1 MRLKRAWRITF
12 RIAGLVA
19 ALSLVI
25 FLLVRFVPEP
35 PAQKVELARLAL
47 SEATANKADT
57 YSRKLFREARSLYDS
72 AMINWQAENE
82 RFIYFRDYGRVSEFA
97 EQSARKARQAAKIS
111 KNNVTDLNI
120 YLGQKIG
127 QLNRISELI
136 NIRFSAYPLSPEVW
150 KDISRGKMLLKES
163 EVSYNKG
170 DYAHSRTR
178 LAEADL
184 LLSGSYEKAV
194 RHLSDYFTSYPQWK
208 KWVDKTIGDS
218 RRNSSYAIIVDKYS
232 RKCIVYHSGVKKY
245 EYTAELGP
253 NWVGD
258 KRMKGD
264 KATPEGLYRVTK
276 KLGNSRT
283 KYHKALLID
292 YPNAADREEFR
303 QELAKGTLPKNA
315 RIGSLI
321 EIHGDGGRGV
331 DWTDGCVALTNSE
344 MDVVYKIASEGTP
357 VTIVG
362 STLSYEQ
369 LFE

>member
-12 RIAGLVA
+12 RIAGLTA
-19 ALSLVI
+19 ALALAV

-35 PAQKVELARLAL
+35 PAEKVELARLAL
-47 SEATANKADT
+47 SEATANRADT
-57 YSRKLFREARSLYDS
+57 YSRKLYREARSLYDS

-82 RFIYFRDYGRVSEFA
+82 RFIYFRDYARVSEFA
-97 EQSARKARQAAKIS
+97 DQSARKARQAAKIS

-120 YLGQKIG
+120 YLGQKIEK
-127 QLNRISELI
+127 LNNISGLI
-136 NIRFSAYPLSPEVW
+136 NKRFSAYPLSPEVW
-150 KDISRGKMLLKES
+150 KDISKGRMLLKEA
-163 EVSYNKG
+163 EVSYKKS
-170 DYAHSRTR
+170 DYAHSRTK

-184 LLSGSYEKAV
+184 LLSGSYEKASS
-194 RHLSDYFTSYPQWK
+194 HLSEYFSSYPQWK
-208 KWVDKTIGDS
+208 KWSDKTIADS
-218 RRNSSYAIIVDKYS
+218 RRNNSYAIIVDKYS
-232 RKCIVYHSGVKKY
+232 RKCMIYHAGVRKY
-245 EYTAELGP
+245 EYNAELGP

-258 KRMKGD
+258 KKMKGD

-292 YPNAADREEFR
+292 YPNATDREEFR
-303 QELAKGTLPKNA
+303 QGVANGSIPKNA
-315 RIGSLI
+315 KIGSLI

-331 DWTDGCVALTNSE
+331 DWTDGCVALINSE

-362 STLSYEQ
+362 SMLGYDQ